1 MNVLILG
8 GGAREHAMAAAVA
21 RSPLAPAVFVA
32 PGNVGMRDV
41 ATPVDIDLDNLDALV
56 EFAAD
61 RRIDLTIAGSEAPLV
76 RGVADRFAARGLRLF
91 GPSQAAARLEGS
103 KAWAKQFMRRHA
115 IPTADFVVV
124 DSFAAA
130 VAALGG
136 RRFPLVV
143 KADGLAAGKGV
154 AIVSTRAEAERVLHA
169 MLVESRC
176 GDAGRRVVLEECL
189 EGVELSVFAICDGES
204 YRILDT
210 AQDHKRALDGDRGP
224 NTGGMG
230 AYSPVP
236 FVSAALR
243 HAIEARIVAPT
254 LTGLRAE
261 GIPFRGFLYVGLMLT
276 AGGPYVLEYNC
287 RLGDPE
293 AQVLLPRLRS
303 DFLQLCR
310 AAESGDVRAA
320 PLDLSSD
327 FAVGVVVAAEG
338 YPEAPRT
345 GVRIHG
351 VAAARGLG
359 ADVFCAGVAAHP
371 AAADAWATSG
381 GRVLTVVGR
390 GASLPEARASAYASV
405 DCIRI
410 ERAFYRRDI
419 AARAQEVGPW
429 PNPVSAS

>member
-1 MNVLILG
+1 VRVLILG

-21 RSPLAPAVFVA
+21 RSSLAPVVFVA
-32 PGNVGMRDV
+32 PGNVGMRNV
-41 ATPVDIDLDNLDALV
+41 ATPIDIDFDNLDAV
-56 EFAAD
+56 VAFAAD
-61 RRIDLTIAGSEAPLV
+61 RSIDLTIAGNEAPLV

-103 KAWAKQFMRRHA
+103 KAWAKDFMRRHA
-115 IPTADFVVV
+115 IPTADYLVV

-130 VAALGG
+130 QAALA
-136 RRFPLVV
+136 RFRFPLVV

-154 AIVSTRAEAERVLHA
+154 SIVSTRAEAERVLHA
-169 MLVESRC
+169 LLVESRC
-176 GDAGRRVVLEECL
+176 GDAGRRVVLEELL
-189 EGVELSVFAICDGES
+189 EGVELSVFAICDGAS

-236 FVSAALR
+236 FVPPALR
-243 HAIEARIVAPT
+243 QDIEARIVVPT
-254 LTGLRAE
+254 LAGMRDE
-261 GIPFRGFLYVGLMLT
+261 GSPFRGFLYVGLMLT
-276 AGGPYVLEYNC
+276 PSGPFVLEYNC

-293 AQVLLPRLRS
+293 AQVLLPRWRS
-303 DFLQLCR
+303 DFLQLCL
-310 AAESGDVRAA
+310 AAESGAVRAA
-320 PLDLSSD
+320 PLDLASD

-338 YPEAPRT
+338 YPDAART
-345 GVRIHG
+345 GARIEG
-351 VAAARGLG
+351 VAAARALG
-359 ADVFCAGVAAHP
+359 NDVFCAGVAAHP
-371 AAADAWATSG
+371 AAADAWVTSG
-381 GRVLTVVGR
+381 GRVLTVVGQ
-390 GASLPEARASAYASV
+390 GTSLPEARACAYAGV

-410 ERAFYRRDI
+410 EGAFYRRDI